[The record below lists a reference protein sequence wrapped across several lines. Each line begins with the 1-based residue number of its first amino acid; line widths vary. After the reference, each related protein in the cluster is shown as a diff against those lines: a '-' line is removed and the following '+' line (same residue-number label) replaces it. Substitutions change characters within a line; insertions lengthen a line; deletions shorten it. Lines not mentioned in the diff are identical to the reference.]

1 VPNDA
6 YFKAIVQFFSHSRL
20 RRNDVFLPFL
30 QAVTNQVAHCHLV
43 GYTST
48 YMIKTF
54 RHKGLA
60 EFFETGN
67 ARKVQAKH
75 ARRLRMI
82 LTMLNAASHARQMDA
97 PGLRLH
103 PLKGKPEGRWA
114 VDVDENYR
122 VIFRF
127 EEGHAFEVDYGD
139 YH

>member
-1 VPNDA
+1 
-6 YFKAIVQFFSHSRL
+6 
-20 RRNDVFLPFL
+20 
-30 QAVTNQVAHCHLV
+30 
-43 GYTST
+43 
-48 YMIKTF
+48 MIKRF

-60 EFFETGN
+60 EFFRTGN

-75 ARRLRMI
+75 VPRLRMI
-82 LTMLNAASHARQMDA
+82 LTMLNAATHARQMDA

-103 PLKGKPEGRWA
+103 PLKGRPEGRWA

-127 EEGHAFEVDYGD
+127 EEGHAVEVDYGD

>member
-1 VPNDA
+1 
-6 YFKAIVQFFSHSRL
+6 
-20 RRNDVFLPFL
+20 
-30 QAVTNQVAHCHLV
+30 
-43 GYTST
+43 
-48 YMIKTF
+48 MIKSF

-60 EFFETGN
+60 DLFHTGN

-75 ARRLRMI
+75 GKRLRLI
-82 LTMLNAASHARQMDA
+82 LTMLNAAVHARHMDA

-103 PLKGKPEGRWA
+103 PLRGKPEDRWA

-127 EEGHAFEVDYGD
+127 EEGHACEVVDYGD